1 MVKIFYGNEPWLI
14 SKEKERIVSGLSL
27 PEMNLLSF
35 QMWGNDVLDALQTL
49 PFIDE
54 RRVVILDLE
63 KPSSLDCKSFK
74 AYLGNPSNT
83 ADLIIQLREA
93 DLRTKFCAE
102 LKKGGFITI
111 RDKFKDEIS
120 LINEIGSYLK
130 EKEATMTKEA
140 LSLFL
145 HRENYFE
152 LPEITF
158 FTLANDLDTLISINK
173 SISKEM
179 VAQFIPDN
187 ATVNDFALAKLI
199 LSGNATAVR
208 CHINMVS
215 DSDAMRIIAL
225 LLREYRIAYK
235 ALYFKESEIGV
246 KFVSLKNKLSK
257 EHIISSIEI
266 CTSAM
271 DDIKAGRLG
280 CEYALKVVT
289 GKLLALGK

>member
-208 CHINMVS
+208 NHINMVS
-215 DSDAMRIIAL
+215 DSDSMRIIA
-225 LLREYRIAYK
+225 
-235 ALYFKESEIGV
+235 
-246 KFVSLKNKLSK
+246 
-257 EHIISSIEI
+257 
-266 CTSAM
+266 
-271 DDIKAGRLG
+271 
-280 CEYALKVVT
+280 
-289 GKLLALGK
+289 